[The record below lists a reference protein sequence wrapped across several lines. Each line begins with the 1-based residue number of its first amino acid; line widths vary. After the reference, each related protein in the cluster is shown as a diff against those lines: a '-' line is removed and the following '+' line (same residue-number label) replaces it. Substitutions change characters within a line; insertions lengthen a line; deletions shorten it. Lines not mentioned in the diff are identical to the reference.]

1 MASKIT
7 KLTQEQKD
15 MMPTWV
21 EKWTKIGLS
30 CEPIDIDLSA
40 KYISECYQ
48 HSNLEPPK
56 HFIKALSPMGLIM
69 TYCALDNVGDNV
81 KDNVWANVGDNVRA
95 NVRANVGDNVRANV
109 WANVWDNIRVNVWA
123 NVRDNVMANVWANV
137 GDNVWANVWANVMAN
152 VRDNV
157 GDNVWDNVGD
167 NVRDNVGAN
176 IFCGNLSP
184 SWCACESFL
193 HEVCGLVLDRNLSE
207 KAVSFRNAT
216 ASCGWWY
223 PTTNIVIICDRPA
236 HIDFENGVLH
246 SATRLAIQWRDG
258 LGIAMWRGV
267 SIPNEWITDRKP
279 TAKELLAWKNIEQ
292 RRCGFELIGWDS
304 ILAELK
310 AVMIDSNQNP
320 EIGDLYEVDLPD
332 SGKERFIKVLCG
344 TGRSFV
350 IPVDPK
356 CNTALEAQ
364 AWSYGLDNNDLLP
377 EIRT

>member
-1 MASKIT
+1 VWLFYWNFKIMASKIT

-15 MMPTWV
+15 MMPNWV

-56 HFIKALSPMGLIM
+56 HFIKALSPMGLIL

-81 KDNVWANVGDNVRA
+81 R
-95 NVRANVGDNVRANV
+95 
-109 WANVWDNIRVNVWA
+109 
-123 NVRDNVMANVWANV
+123 ANVWANV
-137 GDNVWANVWANVMAN
+137 GDNVWANV
-152 VRDNV
+152 
-157 GDNVWDNVGD
+157 GD

-176 IFCGNLSP
+176 VFCGNLSP

-304 ILAELK
+304 ILVELK

-350 IPVDPK
+350 IPVDPT